1 MTSLSLI
8 MGRSG
13 VLILFLFAAVAAGAS
28 SAALLAAVGAEDA
41 IETSPEGS
49 RKVLNEHERNGLIAT
64 LVRAS
69 PDYRTSS
76 ISADILRNQLQGMNN
91 AELLR
96 KHSEMPGEVDNEL
109 DRVSAP
115 GTPGGHQAVVE
126 EAERVVAD
134 AEKMLRD
141 MKRWKEE
148 ERDAADAEKI
158 LGCDVCATPDVFN
171 FEMPSETAANVV
183 CQSFWHKHYADWK
196 ACRAAALI
204 ERAAFRRELCSRC
217 TAQADSASPPA
228 SLLQPPTRGI
238 AFGVTGT
245 GVAYIKMIAVAIVQ
259 LRSPL
264 IGYSE
269 GIEVFVDSEPLREL
283 CVKVIAPHGAKCK
296 ILTVKV
302 RIGFAAKLIAA
313 RESSFDE
320 VMMLDA
326 DTLFVM
332 NPSALFNDA
341 AFRMHGVLMWSD
353 YFGNG

>member
-1 MTSLSLI
+1 MNRTLSACVVWLIASWSFASRVRILSLSPFDAEWKVFLECHATAVI
-8 MGRSG
+8 GCADLLEAVVCLAPVLFVLARTALSQRHALAARIRGFARYAGLPVRKIVAFVG
-13 VLILFLFAAVAAGAS
+13 VLAVVFRVMTFIPPHHGVAPHHAD
-28 SAALLAAVGAEDA
+28 AALSV
-41 IETSPEGS
+41 T
-49 RKVLNEHERNGLIAT
+49 EHGRT
-64 LVRAS
+64 
-69 PDYRTSS
+69 TSS
-76 ISADILRNQLQGMNN
+76 
-91 AELLR
+91 
-96 KHSEMPGEVDNEL
+96 
-109 DRVSAP
+109 
-115 GTPGGHQAVVE
+115 
-126 EAERVVAD
+126 D
-134 AEKMLRD
+134 ANG
-141 MKRWKEE
+141 
-148 ERDAADAEKI
+148 AHVH